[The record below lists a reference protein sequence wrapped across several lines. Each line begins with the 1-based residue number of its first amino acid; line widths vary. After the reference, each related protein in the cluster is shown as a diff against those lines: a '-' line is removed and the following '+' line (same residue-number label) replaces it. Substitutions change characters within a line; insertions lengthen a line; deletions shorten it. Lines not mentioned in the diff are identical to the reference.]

1 MPVVIGPHG
10 ARGQQWAHTGHVI
23 IGSFVFIGP
32 RGARG
37 LWSLYQSSLAH
48 KGHVANGTSILR
60 ALLQSL
66 LPVGAHGRE
75 AGARFCCFLRRLC
88 PGRAGTGAATKM
100 AREAPRRPAGPCDL
114 CEPRFPSLFHPEPGR
129 KGWRPQPPRAFLWS
143 AERLSGAEGRRE
155 AGNGGKSSQT
165 PVSGGIFAHPAWT
178 APSSQQ
184 HLPVVLALSA
194 YWSGPARGRCPSLV
208 RCIQMAGPAGKGEAR
223 RLLSPGICP
232 A

>member
-1 MPVVIGPHG
+1 MAHVGHVACGPFASLHWLTRGTWPTGPASSAPCSRACSRWERTAARPGPGSAGSSGVLGQAGPG
-10 ARGQQWAHTGHVI
+10 ARG
-23 IGSFVFIGP
+23 
-32 RGARG
+32 R
-37 LWSLYQSSLAH
+37 
-48 KGHVANGTSILR
+48 
-60 ALLQSL
+60 
-66 LPVGAHGRE
+66 
-75 AGARFCCFLRRLC
+75 AGAGVPAWRRFLRRLC

-208 RCIQMAGPAGKGEAR
+208 RCIQMAGPAGKGEAP